1 MIAYVKGI
9 LEEVTEGNAVVD
21 VGGMGYN
28 VKISAG
34 TLNRLPGL
42 HQEVKLHTYTCVRED
57 AFLLYGFLSQE
68 ELAVFRLLI
77 TVNGVGPK
85 GALGILS
92 VMSARDLQFAV
103 ASADSKMIARAP
115 GIGKKT
121 AERVI
126 LDLRD
131 KISLEDALRGS
142 VEMGDMAAVVSPALE
157 DVRNETVEAL
167 TALGYGAAEAMKAVR
182 SVEGAEAMDVG
193 DVLKAALKYL

>member
-21 VGGMGYN
+21 VGGIGYN

-57 AFLLYGFLSQE
+57 AFLLYGFLSRE

-131 KISLEDALRGS
+131 KISLEDALRGN
-142 VEMGDMAAVVSPALE
+142 VEMSDMAAVVSPALE